1 MKKFKFLVAYG
12 LKKRLLKKSFIITNA
27 ILGLIIIAVI
37 NLPSIIDYFGSDEER
52 LAITLQVDNLTD
64 DQAYPLEESLL
75 QVLNASYYGYAFE
88 LTADRIDAE
97 DNFFEEGDVDL
108 LLIFEGSL
116 AQPDVKIYAHDQSLV
131 NLVMNQ
137 VQVLLNDYQNIN
149 YANYEVVS
157 PPSTGD
163 ENGLAEEDRMFI
175 NSIVSVL
182 FLPVF
187 ILIIM
192 ATQFL
197 GVDIIEEKSSKAI
210 ETVIASVP
218 AKVHFLS
225 KIIANLGFLVIQ
237 AGILIVFSLIG
248 SFASGM
254 FEQLSNTEELSL
266 IAELGSRIQN
276 WPSLLVLSVLFML
289 AGTLL
294 YLTLAALIASIA
306 TTQEDY
312 QQFQAPL
319 VFLLLGGFY
328 IGIFL
333 PMAGVDGAVRVFAY
347 IPFFSTIVAPI
358 AYATGVINLLEAIIA
373 LVGLTVIALAF
384 MYIVAPIYRVAILS
398 YEETNFFKRIKLYG
412 KKAFSKDK
420 NRKN

>member
-1 MKKFKFLVAYG
+1 MQKFKFLVAYG
-12 LKKRLLKKSFIITNA
+12 LKKRLLKKSFIITNV
-27 ILGLIIIAVI
+27 ILGLVIIAVI
-37 NLPSIIDYFGSDEER
+37 NLPSIIDFFASDEEPQA
-52 LAITLQVDNLTD
+52 LVVQVDNLTD
-64 DQAYPLEESLL
+64 DQTYPLEEMLVQILS
-75 QVLNASYYGYAFE
+75 ASYYGDQFE
-88 LTADRIDAE
+88 LAEEPIAASDA
-97 DNFFEEGDVDL
+97 FFEQRDVDL
-108 LLIFEGSL
+108 LLVFEGSL
-116 AQPDVKIYAHDQSLV
+116 AQPDVKIYALDQSLV
-131 NLVMNQ
+131 SLVMNQ

-149 YANYEVVS
+149 YANYDIVS
-157 PPSTGD
+157 PPSSGD
-163 ENGLAEEDRMFI
+163 ENGLAEEDRLFI

-266 IAELGSRIQN
+266 LAEFASRIQN
-276 WPSLLVLSVLFML
+276 WPSLLALSILFML

-358 AYATGVINLLEAIIA
+358 AYATGVINLVEAIIA
-373 LVGLTVIALAF
+373 LVGLVVMAVIFL
-384 MYIVAPIYRVAILS
+384 YLVAPIYRVAILS

-420 NRKN
+420 KLKN